1 MSQEHNALSWPGLEP
16 RLSDLEPSALTTGP
30 PDKAMALACLW
41 YSWPRMLKVA
51 PCTVVWSYGR
61 TVVRSD
67 GHTVIRSYGHTV
79 IWSYGRTVIRS
90 YGRRVVRLY
99 GRMGV
104 QSYNQIFLAW
114 WVTTILYNYGATLCK
129 LCFKSYFFLWM
140 NQKLTKWSS
149 QEIEIEKEAQKKSQA
164 WTGFKLSCDRQ

>member
-16 RLSDLEPSALTTGP
+16 RSSDLEPSALTTGP

-51 PCTVVWSYGR
+51 PCTVV
-61 TVVRSD
+61 
-67 GHTVIRSYGHTV
+67 RSYGH
-79 IWSYGRTVIRS
+79 
-90 YGRRVVRLY
+90 
-99 GRMGV
+99 MGV
-104 QSYNQIFLAW
+104 RSYNQIFLAW
-114 WVTTILYNYGATLCK
+114 WVTTILYNYGAMLCK
-129 LCFKSYFFLWM
+129 LCYKSYFFLWM

-164 WTGFKLSCDRQ
+164 WTGFKLLCDRHKLNPYQSLEKASFPITILIAV

>member
-1 MSQEHNALSWPGLEP
+1 MSQEHNALSWPGLDP

-51 PCTVVWSYGR
+51 PCTVV
-61 TVVRSD
+61 
-67 GHTVIRSYGHTV
+67 RSYGH
-79 IWSYGRTVIRS
+79 
-90 YGRRVVRLY
+90 
-99 GRMGV
+99 MGV
-104 QSYNQIFLAW
+104 RSYNQIFLAW
-114 WVTTILYNYGATLCK
+114 WVTTILYNYGAMLCK
-129 LCFKSYFFLWM
+129 LCYKSYFFLWM

-164 WTGFKLSCDRQ
+164 WTGFKLLCDRHKLNPYQNLEKASFPITILIAVQSFNSLK

>member
-16 RLSDLEPSALTTGP
+16 RLSNLEPSAVTTGP

-51 PCTVVWSYGR
+51 PC
-61 TVVRSD
+61 RS
-67 GHTVIRSYGHTV
+67 
-79 IWSYGRTVIRS
+79 
-90 YGRRVVRLY
+90 Y

-104 QSYNQIFLAW
+104 RSYNQIFLAW

-129 LCFKSYFFLWM
+129 LCYKSYFFLWM

-164 WTGFKLSCDRQ
+164 WTGFKLLCDRHKLNPYQSLEKASFPITILIAV